1 MSHLEMGPGREFDR
15 IRRILA
21 QFGPTATDVGDD
33 CAILPS
39 GLGTLVVSVDLSVEE
54 VHFRREWLT
63 LEEIGWRAAA
73 AALSDL
79 AAEGAETVGL
89 MASVVVPR
97 SSTEEE
103 LLAIMTGIGAAVREA
118 GGNVL
123 GGDLTAGDR
132 WVIDVVVIGRSE
144 RPVTRG
150 GALPGDGLWV
160 TGHLGAARAALK
172 AWQRG
177 GAPSA
182 EARTAFA
189 HPVPRIRAGR
199 ALMRAGAHA
208 MIDLSDGL
216 GGDAAHLASASGVA
230 LEITLDVLPLTAA
243 AVNAAASAGLPAEQF
258 AALGGEDYELLVAL
272 PPGFGPVQAG
282 EFTRETGVALTRIG
296 SVRTGT
302 GVRFSL
308 EGRELPLSGFDH
320 FA

>member
-1 MSHLEMGPGREFDR
+1 MSDLALGPGREFDR

-21 QFGPTATDVGDD
+21 KLGPAAAGVGDD
-33 CAILPS
+33 CAIVPS
-39 GLGTLVVSVDLSVEE
+39 GPGTLVVSVDLSVEE
-54 VHFRREWLT
+54 VHFRREWLS

-79 AAEGAETVGL
+79 AAEGAQAVGVL
-89 MASVVVPR
+89 ASVAMPR
-97 SSTEEE
+97 ASSDED
-103 LLAIMTGIGAAVREA
+103 LLAIMAGVGAAAREA
-118 GGNVL
+118 GGKVL

-132 WVIDVVVIGRSE
+132 WVIDVVVLGRTE

-150 GALPGDGLWV
+150 GAVPGDGLWV
-160 TGHLGAARAALK
+160 TGQLGAARAALK

-177 GAPSA
+177 GAPST

-189 HPVPRIRAGR
+189 HPIPRIRAGR

-216 GGDAAHLASASGVA
+216 GGDAAHLAAASGV
-230 LEITLDVLPLTAA
+230 LLDIQLDTLPVTAA
-243 AVNAAASAGLPAEQF
+243 AVNASATAGLPVEQF
-258 AALGGEDYELLVAL
+258 AAIGGEDYELLSAM

-282 EFTRETGVALTRIG
+282 EFTRETGLALTRIG
-296 SVRTGT
+296 TVQSGA

-308 EGRELPLSGFDH
+308 EGRELSLSGYDH

>member
-1 MSHLEMGPGREFDR
+1 VSDLALGPGREFDR

-21 QFGPTATDVGDD
+21 RLGPAAAGVGDD

-39 GLGTLVVSVDLSVEE
+39 GPGTLVVSVDVSVEE
-54 VHFRREWLT
+54 VHFRREWLS

-79 AAEGAETVGL
+79 AAEGAETVGVL
-89 MASVVVPR
+89 ASVVVPR
-97 SSTEEE
+97 SSAEED
-103 LLAIMTGIGAAVREA
+103 LLAVMDGVGAAVRDA
-118 GGNVL
+118 GGQVL
-123 GGDLTAGDR
+123 GGDLTASDR
-132 WVIDVVVIGRSE
+132 WVIDVVAIGRTE

-160 TGHLGAARAALK
+160 TGQLGAARAALK

-177 GAPSA
+177 GAPST
-182 EARTAFA
+182 EARSAFA
-189 HPVPRIRAGR
+189 HPIPRIRAGR

-216 GGDAAHLASASGVA
+216 GGDAAHLAAASGVA
-230 LEITLDVLPLTAA
+230 LDISLDGLPVTAA
-243 AVNAAASAGLPAEQF
+243 AVNAAASVGLPPEQF
-258 AALGGEDYELLVAL
+258 AATGGEDYELLAAL

-282 EFTRETGVALTRIG
+282 EFTRETGVPLTRIG
-296 SVRTGT
+296 TVRPGD
-302 GVRFSL
+302 GVHFSL
-308 EGRELPLSGFDH
+308 EGRALSLSGYDH

>member
-1 MSHLEMGPGREFDR
+1 MNDTALGPGREFDR

-21 QFGPTATDVGDD
+21 KLGPTAAGVGDD

-54 VHFRREWLT
+54 VHFRREWLS

-89 MASVVVPR
+89 LASVAVPR
-97 SSTEEE
+97 NSSEED
-103 LLAIMTGIGAAVREA
+103 LLALMAGVGAAAREA
-118 GGNVL
+118 GGHVL

-132 WVIDVVVIGRSE
+132 WVIDVVVIGRTE

-177 GAPSA
+177 GAPST

-189 HPVPRIRAGR
+189 HPLPRIRAGR

-216 GGDAAHLASASGVA
+216 GGDAPHLAAASGVA
-230 LEITLDVLPLTAA
+230 LEIDLDNLPLTAA
-243 AVNAAASAGLPAEQF
+243 AVNAAASAGLPAAHF
-258 AALGGEDYELLVAL
+258 AALGGEDYELLAAM
-272 PPGFGPVQAG
+272 PAGFGPVQAG
-282 EFTRETGVALTRIG
+282 EFTRETGVALTHIG
-296 SVRTGT
+296 IVQEGD
-302 GVRFSL
+302 GVRFRL
-308 EGRELPLSGFDH
+308 EGRDLSLSGYDH